1 MAVPRIKFLYLPALI
16 SSVLLL
22 TSTATILST
31 DTLNNG
37 GKITDGE
44 TLVSANGTFTL
55 GFFSGESPSK
65 RYLGIWFT
73 ASGVNSVLWVANLF
87 LILIKHGRRLI
98 CRCGGDPASRVRQPG
113 GGQSFDHPSNTLLA
127 GMRFGENPQTGEE
140 WSLTSWRAPN
150 DPSTGDYRLVLDTM
164 GLPAAV
170 MWQGTGSVKKK
181 YSTGPWNGLRFSGV
195 PEIASYSG
203 DFSVEVVVFPDEVA
217 CVFNASAG
225 APLSRI
231 VLTDQGVL
239 ERLAWDPANSVWDTW
254 MQSPRDFCDS
264 YAICGA
270 FGPCDEG
277 DVATQLCGCID
288 GFSPASPEQWSTRDT
303 SGGCR
308 RDVPLEC
315 GNNGTTTDGFKVLH
329 GQCHGGHERHAGAVQ
344 GECLA
349 NCSCVAYAPA
359 DIRDGGSGCVMW
371 NGDIVDVRYLDNGQE
386 LYVRLR
392 GKTTLL
398 KFLRGDVKKKAKLG
412 FLSASND
419 LGDEDIDLPFVS
431 FGDIVSATNNFSEDN
446 LLGQGGFGKVYKGM
460 MEDRSEVAIKRLGK
474 GSRQGTEE
482 FKNEVVLIAK
492 LQHRNLVRLLGC

>member
-1 MAVPRIKFLYLPALI
+1 
-16 SSVLLL
+16 
-22 TSTATILST
+22 
-31 DTLNNG
+31 
-37 GKITDGE
+37 
-44 TLVSANGTFTL
+44 
-55 GFFSGESPSK
+55 
-65 RYLGIWFT
+65 
-73 ASGVNSVLWVANLF
+73 
-87 LILIKHGRRLI
+87 
-98 CRCGGDPASRVRQPG
+98 
-113 GGQSFDHPSNTLLA
+113 
-127 GMRFGENPQTGEE
+127 MRFGENPQTGEE

-460 MEDRSEVAIKRLGK
+460 MEDRSEVAIKRLDEKLLIYEYLPNKSLDFFIFDAANKNVLNWTTRFKIIK
-474 GSRQGTEE
+474 GISRG
-482 FKNEVVLIAK
+482 
-492 LQHRNLVRLLGC
+492 LLYLHQDSSGYMSPEYAMDGAFSVKSDTYSFGVILLEIPYGAST